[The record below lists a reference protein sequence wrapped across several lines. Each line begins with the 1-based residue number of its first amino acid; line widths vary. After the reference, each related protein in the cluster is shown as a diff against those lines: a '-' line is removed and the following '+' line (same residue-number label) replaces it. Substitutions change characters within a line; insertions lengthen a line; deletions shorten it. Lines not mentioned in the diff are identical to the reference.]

1 MDGLPFKAGL
11 FSQALRRRCFNEHL
25 GFLATDDDNYEEPLE
40 PVDSSDEHG
49 DRVADVCSSD
59 FFEDI
64 WLKTATVNTD
74 TYEKVFRCVPSDKV
88 TLSTEIRKF
97 QEDRLLDSDVQESRE
112 LLKNISG
119 TLVHL
124 PLKFLEGEELTPR
137 GLNPEAV
144 LKIVDT
150 FL

>member
-1 MDGLPFKAGL
+1 MVAPTHTNTQTHRPFKAGL

-74 TYEKVFRCVPSDKV
+74 TYEKVRYRSGKV
-88 TLSTEIRKF
+88 
-97 QEDRLLDSDVQESRE
+97 
-112 LLKNISG
+112 
-119 TLVHL
+119 
-124 PLKFLEGEELTPR
+124 
-137 GLNPEAV
+137 
-144 LKIVDT
+144 
-150 FL
+150 